1 MEIAMGREPER
12 CRRTLMYPRDL
23 CDPKDW
29 LRFVQLDP
37 FPPSWKRLGLDDIDD
52 LAALEVAIMA
62 WPERPPVISGTG
74 GLRKLRFAPVAW
86 STGKRGAAR
95 VYYVSFAANGLV
107 ALVYAHDK
115 ARMDT
120 ISTAQK
126 GVIRRLI
133 REIQDFLDSPRRR

>member
-1 MEIAMGREPER
+1 MGREPER
-12 CRRTLMYPRDL
+12 CRRTLTYPRDL

-29 LRFVQLDP
+29 LGFVQLDP
-37 FPPSWKRLGLDDIDD
+37 FPPSWKRLGLDDVDD

-74 GLRKLRFAPVAW
+74 GLRKLRFAPAAW

-95 VYYVSFAANGLV
+95 VYHASFAANGLV

-133 REIQDFLDSPRRR
+133 LEIRNFLDSPRRR